1 MNIILEV
8 KTMTRKRNIII
19 LQDAEDYEIYDVI
32 ITDKAVAEIKE
43 QVRAVKEEFAG
54 SWSLE
59 DIYERITE
67 GEPYDELAIIE
78 I

>member
-1 MNIILEV
+1 M
-8 KTMTRKRNIII
+8 RNIII
-19 LQDAEDYEIYDVI
+19 FRDVDDNDYEVI
-32 ITDKAVAEIKE
+32 ITDKSVAEIKE
-43 QVRAVKEEFAG
+43 QVRAVKEELAG